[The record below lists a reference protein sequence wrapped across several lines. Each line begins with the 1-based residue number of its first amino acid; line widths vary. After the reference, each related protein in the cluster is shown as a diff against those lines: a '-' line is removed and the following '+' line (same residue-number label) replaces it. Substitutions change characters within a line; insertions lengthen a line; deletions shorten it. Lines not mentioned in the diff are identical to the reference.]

1 MVLNR
6 RFYPLYAAA
15 FFQGFVLWYAIEKL
29 FMKSIGFSDSM
40 IAVSAIVFSIVMLV
54 LETPS
59 GILAD
64 RWSRKGVL
72 ILASFALLITSTAS
86 GFSQG
91 VLMYIIAGAFWGVF
105 FALYSGTYDSVVYDT
120 LIEETGNSSG
130 FERYYGKV
138 KMFDSTALV
147 TGSILGGIVGE
158 FLGLRASYFLTIPLV
173 LLSMIALLRFREPQL
188 HKSEIKSAIGHHIR
202 QTIKA
207 VIQKGKVFWIVF
219 TMVFLGIGISLMF
232 EFNQLWYIALA
243 LPVIFFGPTNALIQS
258 SIGTSGFIAIHIKG
272 RQKKVIG
279 LFVLGMLI
287 YSLTLVFSRTT
298 ALTAAAQVLL
308 LTSFMVLS
316 ILMSHQIHDTLSSK
330 IRAGASSAISTFSTI
345 LFLPTAF
352 LFGSLSETYSIFNAS
367 WVVVGAT
374 VLASIGLFKVL
385 SYKPQALAVQ
395 ADDLLRVEEY
405 KK

>member
-138 KMFDSTALV
+138 KMFDSIALV

-158 FLGLRASYFLTIPLV
+158 FLGLRASYFLTIPFV
-173 LLSMIALLRFREPQL
+173 LLSVIALLRFREPQL
-188 HKSEIKSAIGHHIR
+188 HKSEVKSALGHHIR

>member
-1 MVLNR
+1 
-6 RFYPLYAAA
+6 
-15 FFQGFVLWYAIEKL
+15 
-29 FMKSIGFSDSM
+29 
-40 IAVSAIVFSIVMLV
+40 
-54 LETPS
+54 
-59 GILAD
+59 
-64 RWSRKGVL
+64 
-72 ILASFALLITSTAS
+72 
-86 GFSQG
+86 
-91 VLMYIIAGAFWGVF
+91 
-105 FALYSGTYDSVVYDT
+105 
-120 LIEETGNSSG
+120 
-130 FERYYGKV
+130 
-138 KMFDSTALV
+138 MFDSTALV